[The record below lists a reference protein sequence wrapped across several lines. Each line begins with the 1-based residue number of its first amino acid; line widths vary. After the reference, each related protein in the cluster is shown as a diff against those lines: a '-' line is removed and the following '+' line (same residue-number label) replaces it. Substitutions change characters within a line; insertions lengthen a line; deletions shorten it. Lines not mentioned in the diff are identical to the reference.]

1 MIVVGGSA
9 SNGLDISLS
18 RALGANLVN
27 VETSKFPDGEIKVRI
42 PEFDDNKVVVVQS
55 TYYPQEK
62 NLFELLLIAEALR
75 EKRVNITAVVP
86 YLAYAR
92 QNRSF
97 AQGEA
102 ASVNVVLDLLS
113 AAGVQKLITV
123 NPHKSG
129 PLMRFKGKVCIVN
142 AIGTLAERAMKDF
155 EAPVVLAPDK
165 GGLGIAK
172 KAASTMGCDYTY
184 IEKARDAYGSVSI
197 KKTHEHDFRDKDV
210 MIFDDIISTGGTIE
224 QAARFAYDNG
234 AKTVSAVGVHLVMAY
249 GAYERLKKVG
259 VLKIF
264 GSNTMPFEHAEIVDI
279 APDIAKEVKN

>member
-18 RALGANLVN
+18 RALGTNLVK

-42 PEFDDNKVVVVQS
+42 PEFEDDKVVVVQS

-62 NLFELLLIAEALR
+62 NLFELLHIAEALR
-75 EKRVNITAVVP
+75 EKSVNITAVVP

-113 AAGVQKLITV
+113 AAGVRKLITV

-129 PLMRFKGKVCIVN
+129 PLMRFKGKVGIVN
-142 AIGTLAERAMKDF
+142 VIGTLATNAGEDF
-155 EAPVVLAPDK
+155 ESPIVLAPDK
-165 GGLGIAK
+165 GGLDIAK
-172 KAASTMGCDYTY
+172 KAAATMGCDYTY
-184 IEKARDAYGSVSI
+184 IEKVRDTYGSVSI
-197 KKTHEHDFRDKDV
+197 KKTHEHDFGDKDV
-210 MIFDDIISTGGTIE
+210 MIFDDIISTGGTVE

-234 AKTVSAVGVHLVMAY
+234 AKTVSAVRGPSCHGLWRV
-249 GAYERLKKVG
+249 
-259 VLKIF
+259 
-264 GSNTMPFEHAEIVDI
+264 
-279 APDIAKEVKN
+279 